1 MSPLTILRSVCLSA
15 TLLTLTPHNALT
27 APRLEP
33 QGCATLKARLSEVK
47 GERAQLSLSELNEAY
62 ERGKSAYLYG
72 SYALAIDCLAP
83 LLSPDLLLS
92 SPDELALAYEYVGLA
107 YFYLDQRA
115 QAEPFFK
122 SLIFFRPEHELDP
135 VRVPPDAVT
144 FYTQLHDALAHE
156 LQARSEALE
165 AQRARED
172 AALEALTRRE
182 LIIEQRVNSR
192 LVALLPF
199 GVGQFQNDDVS
210 AGYLFLTTELITTL
224 ASVGLFWRIEQ
235 MRQENGRFSRAD
247 VSFARELQSAQLITG
262 GVALGLALS
271 GVIHALINYQPQ
283 RPLRRFERPLTRSDA
298 TLNLDESLEEPLDD
312 ELDEDSPAAPPQPLT
327 PLPSPDEGLDAE
339 GFKPLSPASLPSSP
353 SSVE

>member
-1 MSPLTILRSVCLSA
+1 MSALSITPHPITPHPITPHPCVRRLGALCLSVA
-15 TLLTLTPHNALT
+15 LLALAPRGTLAS
-27 APRLEP
+27 PRLEP
-33 QGCATLKARLSEVK
+33 QGCATLKARLDEAK

-72 SYALAIDCLAP
+72 SYALAIDCLGP

-107 YFYLDQRA
+107 YFYLDRRA
-115 QAEPFFK
+115 EAEPFFK

-144 FYTQLHDALAHE
+144 FYAQLHDALAGE
-156 LQARSEALE
+156 LSARSRALE

-199 GVGQFQNDDVS
+199 GVGQFQNDDPR
-210 AGYLFLTTELITTL
+210 AGYFFLSAELITTL
-224 ASVGLFWRIEQ
+224 ASVGLFWQIEQ
-235 MRQENGRFSRAD
+235 MRQDNGRFARAD

-283 RPLRRFERPLTRSDA
+283 RPYFRITLHFKERERERA
-298 TLNLDESLEEPLDD
+298 
-312 ELDEDSPAAPPQPLT
+312 
-327 PLPSPDEGLDAE
+327 
-339 GFKPLSPASLPSSP
+339 
-353 SSVE
+353 